1 MRLPA
6 FILFFLYATLS
17 ILSAEYREDVF
28 LFCLKPGQAPLTIS
42 REAGEFH
49 SGIDEL
55 DHYLNSNSILDIE
68 PWLQHTTPNEHSG
81 DIYLN
86 RIYRIY
92 LRESK
97 AHIRDQL
104 RDELSSFLFI
114 HSAEKEPIH
123 KPVYTPND
131 PQYSQQWFLPQ
142 IQADDAWNFW
152 DVDGGDLPGD
162 QDVILASV
170 DTGVDFD
177 HEDLI
182 DNIWNNLGED
192 ANANGVTLLYENGSW
207 IYDPGDINGQDE
219 DGNGYV
225 DDLIG
230 WDCAG
235 YSGLQDNI
243 PSPPSGVSNGGTW
256 AHGTHVAGL
265 LSATSNNNTGI
276 ASVGFNCS
284 IMSVKVSTGEQ
295 SYPYITH
302 GYDGI
307 LYAARAGYHNDN
319 FTIINNSWGG
329 IGYNQYEQTVIDVV
343 HDDYGA
349 VVVAAAGNGDDWDLG
364 TDEFAHYPSSY
375 EHVISVCAMGS
386 GDNWNHWAT
395 YHESVDLSSPGEGI
409 RSTKINNGYTSWS
422 GSSMASPIAA
432 GTIGLLRSFNMD
444 WTNEMLETMIL
455 ATADPVI
462 YELNTEE
469 YLQGKLG
476 TGRVDALLSLSTDLF
491 PRFELIG
498 SDFYLPNDASGIV
511 SAGDAVEVMV
521 ILLNDEGWGTA
532 VNITGILSADSDEI
546 SIQNPT
552 MNFDDAFPGMPIVN
566 DSSPYMVEL
575 SPTILSGEY
584 EFILTLTANEFDGIG
599 YEADF
604 GFILIVDE
612 ESQLLLGD
620 INGDESINILDIVM
634 VANYTLGQAE
644 FTDEQI
650 QTADLNGDSTI
661 NILDIVQ
668 IINIVLDS

>member
-1 MRLPA
+1 MKTA
-6 FILFFLYATLS
+6 GFIIIYLWVGFSNLYA
-17 ILSAEYREDVF
+17 EYKSDVF
-28 LFCLKPGQAPLTIS
+28 LFCLTAEQEPLQITKSGNEFNTGIPDLDIFLIS
-42 REAGEFH
+42 NEIIE
-49 SGIDEL
+49 
-55 DHYLNSNSILDIE
+55 IE
-68 PWLQHTTPNEHSG
+68 PWLSNTNLAEHSA

-86 RIYRIY
+86 RIYRVY
-92 LRESK
+92 LKES
-97 AHIRDQL
+97 HTYMRDDIRI
-104 RDELSSFLFI
+104 ELSKFHFI

-123 KPVYTPND
+123 RPIYTPND
-131 PQYSQQWFLPQ
+131 PQYNQQWFLPQ
-142 IQADDAWNFW
+142 IQANDGWNFW
-152 DVDGGDLPGD
+152 NVDGGELPGD
-162 QDVILASV
+162 RDVLLASV
-170 DTGVDFD
+170 DTGVDWD
-177 HEDLI
+177 HVDLI
-182 DNIWNNLGED
+182 NNIWNNPGED
-192 ANANGVTLLYENGSW
+192 ANGNGATLLYEGGSW
-207 IYDPGDINGQDE
+207 IYDSEDINGQDD

-243 PSPPSGVSNGGTW
+243 PTPPSGVSNGGTW

-265 LSATSNNNTGI
+265 LSTTSNNNIGI

-307 LYAARAGYHNDN
+307 LYAARAGYHNNN

-329 IGYNQYEQTVIDVV
+329 IGYNQYEQAVIDVV

-375 EHVISVCAMGS
+375 EHVISVCAMGG

-395 YHESVDLSSPGEGI
+395 YHASVDLASPGEGI
-409 RSTKINNGYTSWS
+409 LSTKINNGYTSWS

-432 GTIGLLRSFNMD
+432 GAIGLLRSFNMD

-462 YELNTEE
+462 YDINTED

-476 TGRVDALLSLSTDLF
+476 TGRVDVLRSLSTSLF

-498 SDFYLPNDASGIV
+498 SDFFLPNNASGIV
-511 SAGDAVEVMV
+511 SAGDELEVMV
-521 ILLNDEGWGTA
+521 ILLNDEDWGMAT
-532 VNITGILSADSDEI
+532 NITGTLTVDSDDI
-546 SIQNPT
+546 NILNPM
-552 MNFDDAFPGMPIVN
+552 MNFEDAFPGMPIVN
-566 DSSPYMVEL
+566 DSSPYEVEL
-575 SPTILSGEY
+575 SFTIQPGEY
-584 EFILTLTANEFDGIG
+584 EFVLTLAANEDDDIS

-604 GFILIVDE
+604 GFTLLVE
-612 ESQLLLGD
+612 EDSQLLPGD
-620 INGDESINILDIVM
+620 VNGDANVNILDIVM
-634 VANYTLGQAE
+634 VANYTLGQME

-650 QTADLNGDSTI
+650 QAADVNQDGNI

-668 IINIVLDS
+668 IINIILEP

>member
-1 MRLPA
+1 
-6 FILFFLYATLS
+6 
-17 ILSAEYREDVF
+17 
-28 LFCLKPGQAPLTIS
+28 
-42 REAGEFH
+42 
-49 SGIDEL
+49 
-55 DHYLNSNSILDIE
+55 
-68 PWLQHTTPNEHSG
+68 
-81 DIYLN
+81 
-86 RIYRIY
+86 YRIY

-152 DVDGGDLPGD
+152 DVGGGELPGD
-162 QDVILASV
+162 RDVILASV

-192 ANANGVTLLYENGSW
+192 ANGNGVTLLYEDGNW
-207 IYDPGDINGQDE
+207 IYDPEDINGQDE

-276 ASVGFNCS
+276 ASIGFNCS

-375 EHVISVCAMGS
+375 EHVISVCAMGG

-462 YELNTEE
+462 YDVNTED

-476 TGRVDALLSLSTDLF
+476 TGRVDALRSLSTDLF

-498 SDFYLPNDASGIV
+498 SDFFLPNDASGIV
-511 SAGDAVEVMV
+511 SAGDALEVMV
-521 ILLNDEGWGTA
+521 ILFNDEDWGTA
-532 VNITGILSADSDEI
+532 INITGIL
-546 SIQNPT
+546 
-552 MNFDDAFPGMPIVN
+552 
-566 DSSPYMVEL
+566 
-575 SPTILSGEY
+575 
-584 EFILTLTANEFDGIG
+584 
-599 YEADF
+599 
-604 GFILIVDE
+604 
-612 ESQLLLGD
+612 
-620 INGDESINILDIVM
+620 
-634 VANYTLGQAE
+634 
-644 FTDEQI
+644 
-650 QTADLNGDSTI
+650 
-661 NILDIVQ
+661 
-668 IINIVLDS
+668 

>member
-1 MRLPA
+1 MPLTGL
-6 FILFFLYATLS
+6 ILVLLYSALNTL
-17 ILSAEYREDVF
+17 LADYREDTF
-28 LFCLKPGQAPLTIS
+28 LFCLKSNHEPLNIKYNDS
-42 REAGEFH
+42 KFK
-49 SGIDEL
+49 SGILEL
-55 DHYLNSNSILDIE
+55 DNFLSSNHIINVESWLNN
-68 PWLQHTTPNEHSG
+68 TTLEEHSG

-86 RIYRIY
+86 RIYRVY
-92 LRESK
+92 LKEK
-97 AHIRDQL
+97 QTNIRDQL
-104 RDELSSFLFI
+104 INELLSFSFI
-114 HSAEKEPIH
+114 HSVEKEPIH

-142 IQADDAWNFW
+142 IQADYAWNFW
-152 DVDGGDLPGD
+152 DINGGALPGD
-162 QDVILASV
+162 RDVIIASV
-170 DTGVDFD
+170 DTGVDWG

-192 ANANGVTLLYENGSW
+192 ANENGVTLIYENNNW

-230 WDCAG
+230 WDCSG
-235 YSGLQDNI
+235 FSGLQDNI
-243 PSPPSGVSNGGTW
+243 PLPPSGVSNGGTW

-276 ASVGFNCS
+276 ASVGFSCS

-295 SYPYITH
+295 DYPYITH

-307 LYAARAGYHNDN
+307 LYAARAGFHNNN

-329 IGYNQYEQTVIDVV
+329 IGYNQYEQSVIDVV
-343 HDDYGA
+343 HNDYGA
-349 VVVAAAGNGDDWDLG
+349 VIVAAAGNGDEGEFG

-375 EHVISVCAMGS
+375 EHVISVCAMGG

-395 YHESVDLSSPGEGI
+395 YHESVDLASPGEGI

-462 YELNTEE
+462 YQINTED
-469 YLQGKLG
+469 YLHGKLG
-476 TGRVDALLSLSTDLF
+476 TGRVDALRSLSTELF

-498 SDFYLPNDASGIV
+498 NDFFLPNDASGIV
-511 SAGDAVEVMV
+511 SAGDELEVMV
-521 ILLNDEGWGTA
+521 ILFNDEDWGTA
-532 VNITGILSADSDEI
+532 INITGTLSSNSDDININNPEI
-546 SIQNPT
+546 S
-552 MNFDDAFPGMPIVN
+552 FDDAFPGMPILNEVN
-566 DSSPYMVEL
+566 PFYIEL
-575 SPTILSGEY
+575 SDSIETGEY
-584 EFILTLTANEFDGIG
+584 ELNFKLISNENNDIR
-599 YEADF
+599 YEIDF
-604 GFILIVDE
+604 GFTLTVE
-612 ESQLLLGD
+612 EGNLLLPGD
-620 INGDESINILDIVM
+620 INGDTIINILDIVM
-634 VANYTLGQAE
+634 VANYTLGETEFSDDQMQA
-644 FTDEQI
+644 
-650 QTADLNGDSTI
+650 ADLNQDGSI

-668 IINIVLDS
+668 IINIVFDN

>member
-1 MRLPA
+1 MRLSA
-6 FILFFLYATLS
+6 FILFFLYVTLS
-17 ILSAEYREDVF
+17 VLSAEYREDTF
-28 LFCLKPGQAPLTIS
+28 LFCLNPDQQPLNIS
-42 REAGEFH
+42 RITGEFS
-49 SGIDEL
+49 SGLPEL
-55 DHYLNSNSILDIE
+55 DHFLNSNSIINIK
-68 PWLQHTTPNEHSG
+68 PWLTNTTPEEHSG

-86 RIYRIY
+86 RIYRVY
-92 LRESK
+92 LKGTKANVRE
-97 AHIRDQL
+97 QL
-104 RDELSSFLFI
+104 RDKISSFQFI

-123 KPVYTPND
+123 KPLYTPND

-152 DVDGGDLPGD
+152 NVDGGELPGD
-162 QDVILASV
+162 RDVILASV
-170 DTGVDFD
+170 DTGVDWD

-192 ANANGVTLLYENGSW
+192 ANGNGVTLLYEDGNW
-207 IYDPGDINGQDE
+207 IYDPEDINGQDE

-243 PSPPSGVSNGGTW
+243 PSPPSGVSSGGTW

-265 LSATSNNNTGI
+265 LSATSNNSTGI

-307 LYAARAGYHNDN
+307 LYAAKAGYHNNN

-329 IGYNQYEQTVIDVV
+329 IGYNQYEQAVIDVV

-349 VVVAAAGNGDDWDLG
+349 VIVAAAGNGDESGLG

-375 EHVISVCAMGS
+375 ENVISVCAMGE

-395 YHESVDLSSPGEGI
+395 YHESVDLASPGEGI

-462 YELNTEE
+462 YDINTED
-469 YLQGKLG
+469 YLQEKLG
-476 TGRVDALLSLSTDLF
+476 TGRVDALRSLSTSLF
-491 PRFELIG
+491 PKLELIG
-498 SDFYLPNDASGIV
+498 SDFYLLNDINGNI
-511 SAGDAVEVMV
+511 SAGDELEVMV
-521 ILLNDEGWGTA
+521 ILLNEEEGGTA
-532 VNITGILSADSDEI
+532 LNITGTLSASSDDI
-546 SIQNPT
+546 SIINPVII
-552 MNFDDAFPGMPIVN
+552 FEDALPGMPIVN
-566 DSSPYMVEL
+566 DSNPFQIEL
-575 SPTILSGEY
+575 SPSIQLGEY
-584 EFILTLTANEFDGIG
+584 SFVLTIISNENADIYYGADFSFILL
-599 YEADF
+599 
-604 GFILIVDE
+604 VE
-612 ESQLLLGD
+612 EGSQLMPGD
-620 INGDESINILDIVM
+620 INGDAMVNILDIVM
-634 VANYTLGQAE
+634 VANYTLMQTG
-644 FTDEQI
+644 FTNEQI
-650 QTADLNGDSTI
+650 QAADINQDGDI

-668 IINIVLDS
+668 IINIILNT